1 MLSNLFFKKYNPPR
15 QVSHVRFGVDEDLLS
30 LLQLDVRVE
39 EVLGAVVVL
48 TLEGLHLLLE
58 GSDLL
63 LGTLGLDTLKNV
75 IFDETNLISF
85 KVLRHIPSITCLVL
99 KFLCFGVSN

>member
-1 MLSNLFFKKYNPPR
+1 MLSHLLFKKYNPPR

-30 LLQLDVRVE
+30 LLQLDVCVE

-75 IFDETNLISF
+75 IFDVLLKNKFDLIQ
-85 KVLRHIPSITCLVL
+85 SIATYT
-99 KFLCFGVSN
+99 